1 VSGALRYPELV
12 EKYDGGDLRLTNA
25 IVQDMISVDSDIF
38 GGIVRF
44 TTEGI
49 KTNI

>member
-1 VSGALRYPELV
+1 MSGALRYPELV
-12 EKYDGGDLRLTNA
+12 EKHPEGRIRLTNA
-25 IVQDMISVDSDIF
+25 IVQDMVTVDSDIF

-49 KTNI
+49 KKNI